1 MRRTALLSL
10 LTSLFFAAA
19 CSDSNDGNPVGA
31 GTNQSQSAL
40 SDVTVED
47 LPADPERS
55 GAFTYFSLRQNAVV
69 DIANAQSNRWDLA
82 FNATTILTN
91 SGTSGPGQGGG
102 MVMTGVDYDSL
113 GELPA
118 DGWLTDADGAPAL
131 AQSSWYTYTGA
142 DSNPPHAILS
152 NPGVVLAVRT
162 GDGRFAKV
170 QIMSYYK
177 GGAAIPTG
185 AEGEA
190 SRFYT
195 FRFVF
200 QSDGS
205 RKVN

>member
-1 MRRTALLSL
+1 MGWPDIHVFAGLGYASFGPNSRGSDSYGDGLLTALM
-10 LTSLFFAAA
+10 
-19 CSDSNDGNPVGA
+19 
-31 GTNQSQSAL
+31 
-40 SDVTVED
+40 SDV
-47 LPADPERS
+47 
-55 GAFTYFSLRQNAVV
+55 
-69 DIANAQSNRWDLA
+69 
-82 FNATTILTN
+82 
-91 SGTSGPGQGGG
+91 GGG
-102 MVMTGVDYDSL
+102 EYDDVMTGVDYDSL

-118 DGWLTDADGAPAL
+118 DGWLPDADGAPAL